1 MPPSQLLVYRVGE
14 GWERLCEFLGH
25 EVARDDTIK
34 SITILL
40 VQVPE
45 TEFPHENKTG
55 TAGTMPAKI
64 AAYDVF
70 QRGDREARRC
80 VVKIILGALCM
91 GTLALSSLL

>member
-1 MPPSQLLVYRVGE
+1 MV
-14 GWERLCEFLGH
+14 
-25 EVARDDTIK
+25 
-34 SITILL
+34 

-80 VVKIILGALCM
+80 VVKIILGALCI

>member
-1 MPPSQLLVYRVGE
+1 M
-14 GWERLCEFLGH
+14 
-25 EVARDDTIK
+25 
-34 SITILL
+34 

-70 QRGDREARRC
+70 RRGDREARRC
-80 VVKIILGALCM
+80 VGKIILGALCI